1 MSTPSSSWPREV
13 LRRPRTG
20 ETAPRTS
27 KKIKILENQ
36 LLAPRP
42 RASNGAA
49 GGVTFEQHIG
59 GNCIRRCSKCHFMIA
74 CTAECVA
81 ISSCDR
87 GGAIPT
93 SLSVNSQGD
102 IGD

>member
-20 ETAPRTS
+20 ESALRIC
-27 KKIKILENQ
+27 KKIKRLENRIVG
-36 LLAPRP
+36 PRP
-42 RASNGAA
+42 GASNGAA

-74 CTAECVA
+74 CAAECVA

-87 GGAIPT
+87 GGQSRRRYRSTPK
-93 SLSVNSQGD
+93 G
-102 IGD
+102 

>member
-20 ETAPRTS
+20 ESAPRIS
-27 KKIKILENQ
+27 KMIKRLENQ
-36 LLAPRP
+36 ILAPRP

-59 GNCIRRCSKCHFMIA
+59 GNCIRRCSKCHFVIA
-74 CTAECVA
+74 CAGPCVA
-81 ISSCDR
+81 NFTLRQGRVPEVVIGQLPR
-87 GGAIPT
+87 G
-93 SLSVNSQGD
+93 LGD
-102 IGD
+102 